1 MMARFRQLRNFDL
14 GNATLV
20 NPFVLQGPFVVEN
33 AKRTQFIG
41 TIPNEGSVRL
51 RNASDTT
58 RTRLAIGSAAN
69 RTVSLTGG
77 GELILGD
84 FTPAGAQAS
93 VEAPDGVGT
102 TTLSIDNQTVRGFGL
117 VGFNSSTDRGM
128 NVINNSLVN
137 ADVPGK
143 RLAFVPFTL
152 TNSPGKIMQ
161 ATNGGR
167 LHFHPLQLN
176 NTDATIHAAS
186 ASTVRFDEETTLT
199 GGTVNSDGRGD
210 H

>member
-102 TTLSIDNQTVRGFGL
+102 TTLSIDNQTVRGFGPRWFQL
-117 VGFNSSTDRGM
+117 QHRSRHERDQQLARERGC
-128 NVINNSLVN
+128 
-137 ADVPGK
+137 AG
-143 RLAFVPFTL
+143 
-152 TNSPGKIMQ
+152 
-161 ATNGGR
+161 
-167 LHFHPLQLN
+167 
-176 NTDATIHAAS
+176 
-186 ASTVRFDEETTLT
+186 
-199 GGTVNSDGRGD
+199 
-210 H
+210 